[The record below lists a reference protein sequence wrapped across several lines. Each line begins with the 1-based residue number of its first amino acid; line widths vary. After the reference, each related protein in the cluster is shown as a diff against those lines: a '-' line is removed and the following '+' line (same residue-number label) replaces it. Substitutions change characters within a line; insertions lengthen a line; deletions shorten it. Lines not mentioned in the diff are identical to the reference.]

1 MAGEDVFK
9 VEEAYRGKLVSLLRY
24 HVSVNG
30 RRTVRE
36 VVKHPGAVAIIPVK
50 EDGKIVLV
58 RQHRLPAG
66 RSLVEIPAGTKRNNE
81 EDEECARRELLEET
95 GYRASTLR
103 KIRSFYP
110 APGYSTEEITLFLAS
125 GLEKAEQSLDEDE
138 NIDVLE
144 ATPKEVFEML
154 REGTIEDAKTIIGIY
169 ELIGR
174 LGEESLLTD

>member
-1 MAGEDVFK
+1 MAREDVLE
-9 VEEAYRGKLVSLLRY
+9 VEEAYRGKLISLLKY

-36 VVKHPGAVAIIPVK
+36 VVEHPGAVAIIPVK
-50 EDGKIVLV
+50 EDGKIILI

-66 RSLVEIPAGTKRNNE
+66 RSLIEIPAGTKRNNE

-95 GYRASTLR
+95 GYRASILR
-103 KIRSFYP
+103 KIRSVYL
-110 APGYSTEEITLFLAS
+110 APGYSTEKITLFLAS

-144 ATPKEVFEML
+144 AVPREVFKML
-154 REGTIEDAKTIIGIY
+154 REGAIEDAKTIIGIY
-169 ELIGR
+169 ELMRR
-174 LGEESLLTD
+174 LGEEGLSID